1 MPENRGAIGALERVL
16 HLKAIP
22 AFRGLNNDALAAL
35 AEAARERFHPRGS
48 LLYDEAAPTASI
60 HHVLDG
66 RVRLTRGGAEV
77 TIAGPGTPL
86 GALAVLAR
94 APMALRGTAELDTI
108 TLEIDSEAL
117 LEVCDDHFSVV
128 HSLLRYVARWIVQ
141 IERGEGPQGPPPPD
155 GRPAR
160 RLVEGELDLVE
171 RIFYLRRLPVFAQ
184 ASINALAE
192 LSRGLTEVR
201 FGDAVPLW
209 SAGDASPYAIL
220 IVEGAV
226 DCAVPGAGPRFRAGP
241 GWGLGTMES
250 IAELPRW
257 HDATT
262 VGPVVALH
270 GAMEGLIDVFE
281 DSVEMAMGFLALLAR
296 GILSHVERRGADG
309 VPPPA

>member
-1 MPENRGAIGALERVL
+1 MPEKRGAIGALERVL

-22 AFRGLNNDALAAL
+22 AFRGLQHDALAAL
-35 AEAARERFHPRGS
+35 AEAAREHFFPRGS
-48 LLYDEAAPTASI
+48 LIYDEMAPIGSI

-66 RVRLTRGGAEV
+66 RVRLTRGDEE
-77 TIAGPGTPL
+77 IMNAGPGTPL

-94 APMALRGTAELDTI
+94 APMAVRGTAETDLV

-128 HSLLRYVARWIVQ
+128 HCLLRYIARWIVE
-141 IERGEGPQGPPPPD
+141 IERREGPQGPEPQD
-155 GRPAR
+155 CRPAR
-160 RLVEGELDLVE
+160 RLAEGDLDLVE
-171 RIFYLRRLPVFAQ
+171 RIFYLRHFPVFSA

-201 FGDAVPLW
+201 FGSGVPLW
-209 SAGDASPYAIL
+209 SAGDAGPYAL
-220 IVEGAV
+220 LVVEGTV
-226 DCAVPGAGPRFRAGP
+226 DCAVPGNGPRFLAGA

-250 IAELPRW
+250 LAELPRW

-262 VGPVVALH
+262 ASPVVALH

-281 DSVEMAMGFLALLAR
+281 DNVEMAMSFLSLLAR
-296 GILSHVERRGADG
+296 GILSYIERRGGTG
-309 VPPPA
+309 VLPPA